1 MDVNDAGTTHCC
13 DNCQTE
19 GPTARLDIGKG
30 VAPRLCAA
38 CWARLM
44 AWRQRQNA
52 QKKGAAFAILPWPLA
67 EGEVS
72 PPTGADA
79 SKSAQRRRQG
89 H

>member
-1 MDVNDAGTTHCC
+1 MDADDERTTHCC
-13 DNCQTE
+13 DNCQSE

-30 VAPRLCAA
+30 VAPWLCAA

-44 AWRQRQNA
+44 AWRQRQNT
-52 QKKGAAFAILPWPLA
+52 QKKGPAFAILPWPLV

-79 SKSAQRRRQG
+79 SKSAPRRRRDQ
-89 H
+89 

>member
-1 MDVNDAGTTHCC
+1 MEAFDEKTAHRC

-30 VAPRLCAA
+30 ASAQLCAA

-44 AWRQRQNA
+44 TWRQRQNA
-52 QKKGAAFAILPWPLA
+52 RQKGPTFVILPWPLA
-67 EGEVS
+67 EGGA
-72 PPTGADA
+72 PT
-79 SKSAQRRRQG
+79 